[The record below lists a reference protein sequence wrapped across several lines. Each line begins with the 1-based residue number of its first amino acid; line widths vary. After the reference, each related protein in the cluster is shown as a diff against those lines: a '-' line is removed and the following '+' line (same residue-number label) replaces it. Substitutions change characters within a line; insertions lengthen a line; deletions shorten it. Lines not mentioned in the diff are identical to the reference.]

1 MAGLSAIG
9 DNLFLVCIATNITKA
24 YQVPVEE
31 VYMSAIYNNERAQE
45 VSAEV
50 EVEEVLIEVGKVS
63 ETKGGIFGVTPD
75 IGNGVKQA

>member
-1 MAGLSAIG
+1 
-9 DNLFLVCIATNITKA
+9 
-24 YQVPVEE
+24 
-31 VYMSAIYNNERAQE
+31 MSAIYNNERAQE